1 MKTSIKLIALIAISF
16 FTMLQI
22 SCKSDDDGGDE
33 CDEAICPS
41 YPYAIFIYVN
51 NENQVPVPL
60 DSYEVINIETGNVLT
75 SHFTP
80 ENFEHYRQEGEYP
93 LVSNPI
99 EIGEEKD
106 LLFNGIINNQ
116 VVVSSNY
123 KVVRGCCFVNL
134 VSGDVHLVLE

>member
-1 MKTSIKLIALIAISF
+1 MKFSYKSITLIAFSILSMF
-16 FTMLQI
+16 LI
-22 SCKSDDDGGDE
+22 SCKSDDDNPADE
-33 CDEAICPS
+33 CDVPCPA
-41 YPYAIFIYVN
+41 YPYTIFIYVN
-51 NENQVPVPL
+51 DENQDPVPL
-60 DSYEVINIETGNVLT
+60 DSYEVINMANGNDLT
-75 SHFTP
+75 AHFSP